1 MKMFRF
7 KMAASGGRTLFVY
20 GEDELS
26 ARSRLQSEDL
36 GAALES
42 AGYVDD
48 DGTLHLPPEEVHAV
62 TGSIVE
68 GRVAPGA

>member
-1 MKMFRF
+1 MNRF
-7 KMAASGGRTLFVY
+7 KVAASGGRTLFVY
-20 GEDELS
+20 GRDE
-26 ARSRLQSEDL
+26 AEVRRRLPSEDL